1 MCLYYFIKD
10 IHVILTWNMVLM
22 IRVKSRLREHLCAD
36 LLRTVGQ
43 YRNILN
49 RKLAITFGQLFFSFE
64 YCTVISFLLLFFL
77 LHQFFVLVLLHYIIC
92 ITINGIF
99 PYPYFVSY
107 YECIYFD
114 FFPRQSY

>member
-49 RKLAITFGQLFFSFE
+49 RKLAITFGQFFSHLNI
-64 YCTVISFLLLFFL
+64 VLLFPFYYC
-77 LHQFFVLVLLHYIIC
+77 FFFS
-92 ITINGIF
+92 IN
-99 PYPYFVSY
+99 SL
-107 YECIYFD
+107 
-114 FFPRQSY
+114 S